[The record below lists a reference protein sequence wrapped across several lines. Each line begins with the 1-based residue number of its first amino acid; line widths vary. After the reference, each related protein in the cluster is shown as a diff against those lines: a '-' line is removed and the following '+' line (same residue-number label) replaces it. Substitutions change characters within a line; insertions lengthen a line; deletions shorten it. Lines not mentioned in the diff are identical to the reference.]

1 MTEQT
6 PADTTPAAPVRPT
19 VRSRRAPF
27 ELTIF
32 CTMIALA
39 ATVGIVYS
47 AQPIDPVMYR
57 VDEVCCIVA
66 VIITLTVAFVR
77 ALPAAAVGALTALVS
92 IIAAPIVL
100 NAVIMD
106 EASTVT
112 YPAYFTEKSVSH
124 SKYGNTYNATYQA
137 ANSRVYHAEITD
149 QAYYADTYPEVI
161 TMKEQRGL
169 MGWTVDATDAG
180 TIYDR
185 TFWTLF
191 ALCICFSTGIWQYTR
206 YNIDFRRRYG
216 NIAIFIMAISAL
228 LPYAET
234 TPIVLYLALGGTAL
248 GALLCFA
255 LMANY
260 HIARRGPAV
269 MADIVARREPRYLRG
284 PRTRD
289 TLYTY
294 TFAIHDPDFEF
305 EWGEERG
312 TILGPVTT
320 PGLPVRIDRGRLGM
334 RIIRPI

>member
-1 MTEQT
+1 MPVAGRGEFGRGRGQ
-6 PADTTPAAPVRPT
+6 APDKGFNR
-19 VRSRRAPF
+19 
-27 ELTIF
+27 ELVILGIF
-32 CTMIALA
+32 ALA
-39 ATVGIVYS
+39 VVAIFGGLFKLCV
-47 AQPIDPVMYR
+47 IDAAWLK
-57 VDEVCCIVA
+57 E
-66 VIITLTVAFVR
+66 R
-77 ALPAAAVGALTALVS
+77 A
-92 IIAAPIVL
+92 
-100 NAVIMD
+100 
-106 EASTVT
+106 E
-112 YPAYFTEKSVSH
+112 
-124 SKYGNTYNATYQA
+124 YQA
-137 ANSRVYHAEITD
+137 VKT
-149 QAYYADTYPEVI
+149 
-161 TMKEQRGL
+161 
-169 MGWTVDATDAG
+169 TVDVAKRG

-191 ALCICFSTGIWQYTR
+191 ALCICFSNGIWQYTR

-320 PGLPVRIDRGRLGM
+320 PGLPVRIDRGCLGM